1 MDSHRQIIFL
11 TRETLQTAKADLLKK
26 AETKNP
32 NAALPEKLSRP
43 HIIRALRAE
52 IAAMFRQGYVVE
64 DIIGVLADN
73 GIPMDPRTFRE
84 YWRVTKRRGPHK
96 AHTPQG

>member
-1 MDSHRQIIFL
+1 MAPHRQIVFV
-11 TRETLQTAKADLLKK
+11 TRETLQTVKAHLLKK

-32 NAALPEKLSRP
+32 NAALPQKLSRP

-52 IAAMFRQGYVVE
+52 IARMFRQGYAVE
-64 DIIGVLADN
+64 DVIAVLADN

-84 YWRVTKRRGPHK
+84 YWRVTKRKGSHK
-96 AHTPQG
+96 AHAPPG